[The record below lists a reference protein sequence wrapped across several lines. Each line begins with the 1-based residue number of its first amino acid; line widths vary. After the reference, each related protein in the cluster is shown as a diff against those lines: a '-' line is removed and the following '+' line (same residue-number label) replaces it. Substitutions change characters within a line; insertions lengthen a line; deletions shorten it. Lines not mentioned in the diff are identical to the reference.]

1 MLRYKTFEELMA
13 SVKSDLHL
21 YADNNL
27 IDERNCIKA
36 VLECNSILGLKINP
50 IVECVLPINNF
61 KADMPLNLKQA
72 YSAFMIFQEVG
83 GILGSSQSLGIS
95 TRQYTKEQLLNKG
108 ITPTEGSCRLT
119 SCGEQFFV
127 TTNYQQTE
135 VIFDKVVPVYL
146 SESSI
151 SKFSKQSPNRLFN
164 KKREF
169 TIDFKNEEI
178 QTNIETG
185 TLYLSYL
192 SELMDEEGNLLV
204 LDHDYINPYYE
215 WALKAKIL
223 EDLYYNSEADVQQK
237 LQDARNN
244 RDQYKNRAV
253 SLVVKPEYREISNYR
268 KKLEQDFYNLNFKA
282 IV

>member
-1 MLRYKTFEELMA
+1 MLKYKTFEELMA

-61 KADMPLNLKQA
+61 KADMPKNLKQA
-72 YSAFMIFQEVG
+72 YSAFMVFQEVG
-83 GILGSSQSLGIS
+83 GLLSSSYGTS
-95 TRQYTKEQLLNKG
+95 TRQYTKEQLLSKG

-119 SCGEQFFV
+119 SCGNQFFV
-127 TTNYQQTE
+127 AANYEKTE

-146 SESSI
+146 SETTL
-151 SKFSKQSPNRLFN
+151 SKFTKQSPNRLFN
-164 KKREF
+164 KQREF

-185 TLYLSYL
+185 TLYISYL

-215 WALKAKIL
+215 WTLKAKIL
-223 EDLYYNSEADVQQK
+223 EDLFYNSEADVQQK

-244 RDQYKNRAV
+244 RDQYRNRAV

-268 KKLEQDFYNLNFKA
+268 KKIEQDFYDLNIKA